1 MRHEALTF
9 QYHSHRYIEM
19 FRALNHFCR
28 HEIGFVSFDDL
39 NLPQWLKA
47 VGLLRN
53 LAHAFGLPTLL
64 ARHPTADAVFVREFL
79 TIPLLLASPLLLR
92 FRRRALFVL
101 IHNVQMAHLRSR
113 DRFALRLLARLGFR
127 FVALE
132 TDAGLRELGID
143 IHLDQLLV
151 LPLCWPA
158 TAESPSRSRN
168 STRLTIGLVGRLRP
182 EKNVLKL
189 LERLAGLR
197 PTMQS
202 EMDIVVGCDSPA
214 ILAQAA
220 ALGLRCIDTTT
231 EDAYNAALD
240 SIDILV
246 VNYERTRYLYRTS
259 GVIADAAFRGLV
271 VVCPDYPAFRTQV
284 STPSPVGSTFS
295 CLDDLAIA
303 INDAAILI
311 PNIVA
316 ATSAFRAYRDPKEL
330 APRLDRWLDG
340 MPGDEST
347 NCLPPRQ

>member
-1 MRHEALTF
+1 MRHETLKF
-9 QYHSHRYIEM
+9 QYQSHRYIEM
-19 FRALNHFCR
+19 FRALDNYCR

-39 NLPQWLKA
+39 NLPQWLTA

-53 LAHAFGLPTLL
+53 LAHAFALPTLL

-92 FRRRALFVL
+92 FRGRALFVL

-113 DRFALRLLARLGFR
+113 DRFALRLLFRLGFR

-132 TDAGLRELGID
+132 TDAGIRELGVD
-143 IHLDQLLV
+143 FHRDQLLV

-158 TAESPSRSRN
+158 TAESRSRLPN
-168 STRLTIGLVGRLRP
+168 STRPIIGIVGRLRP

-189 LERLAGLR
+189 LERMASLRQTLR
-197 PTMQS
+197 P
-202 EMDIVVGCDSPA
+202 EIDVVVGCDSPE
-214 ILAQAA
+214 ILTQAA
-220 ALGLRCIDTTT
+220 ALGLNCVDTTT
-231 EDAYNAALD
+231 EDAYNTALD

-246 VNYERTRYLYRTS
+246 VNYERTRYFYRTS

-284 STPSPVGSTFS
+284 STPAPVGSTFS
-295 CLDDLAIA
+295 SLDDLANA
-303 INDAAILI
+303 INQAAALI
-311 PNIVA
+311 RNIA
-316 ATSAFRAYRDPKEL
+316 AASSAFRDYRDPREL

-340 MPGDEST
+340 IPGNVST
-347 NCLPPRQ
+347 ICLPPQ